1 MLLSRKK
8 NTYFSYV
15 GYTKDLKKRLH
26 LHNSSKGAKYT
37 KGKKWILI
45 YKKSYLT
52 KSVAL
57 KEEHKL
63 KKNYTLRNKIKKNS
77 IENAK
82 I

>member
-1 MLLSRKK
+1 MLLSRKN

-15 GYTKDLKKRLH
+15 GYTKDLKKRLY

-45 YKKSYLT
+45 YKKSYLS
-52 KSVAL
+52 KSIAL

-63 KKNYTLRNKIKKNS
+63 KKNYSLRNKIKKNS
-77 IENAK
+77 IKNVK